1 MYVYKKL
8 KSDFFSEGMGYIYF
22 EGAIK
27 KVWLHHL
34 HVINT
39 TSDDNA
45 NATHG
50 EVFRLLL
57 EDEVYLRASFFKTSL
72 SWCLRWP

>member
-27 KVWLHHL
+27 KV
-34 HVINT
+34 
-39 TSDDNA
+39 
-45 NATHG
+45 
-50 EVFRLLL
+50 
-57 EDEVYLRASFFKTSL
+57 
-72 SWCLRWP
+72 